1 MGCRQEMKLQRRT
14 SSSFLGKEIKTEGLA
29 LAVVELPTSKSTCG
43 DKVLLQ
49 QGHTSFFKSF
59 KIANT
64 TYWWLGIQVYEPMGP
79 FLFTTTIHNNLDLI
93 KLLCKRPQDGS
104 KCYGTL
110 VYHLFLMFKKW
121 GYGSCLDCFSFGF
134 YNYFRKPYGLSYCT
148 QRCLFGS
155 E

>member
-1 MGCRQEMKLQRRT
+1 MKLQRRT

-64 TYWWLGIQVYEPMGP
+64 T
-79 FLFTTTIHNNLDLI
+79 
-93 KLLCKRPQDGS
+93 S
-104 KCYGTL
+104 
-110 VYHLFLMFKKW
+110 
-121 GYGSCLDCFSFGF
+121 
-134 YNYFRKPYGLSYCT
+134 
-148 QRCLFGS
+148 
-155 E
+155 